1 MIISFFPPL
10 LSLGKGDR
18 SGVNK
23 RLNPQVSF
31 ASQVCDMPGVKCQDG
46 KCHEQRMFPAAVGAT
61 VLFHPWVGCF
71 LSPQFLHDP
80 IVASIFSTTLASPL
94 LSLSIFAEE
103 ILRSW
108 RHKKLEECAQPI
120 RSKFPGFT
128 FHSVMSS
135 SASKLLTSHSGLSHK
150 AMRLYSFLLN
160 LNPLLLHLTPPIPPS
175 TTLLAIYPKGEPSP
189 DFQCTHI
196 SNTAP
201 GPQNSIAS
209 SVTSCGTL
217 SHLTSYFHSSSGCLG
232 LSLLHFFSPGR
243 HERTAELPCLTLCPS
258 ESEMSEIFP
267 FPIWEMGTSG
277 WSLSRWI
284 WKFQMLLPLEIK
296 EGTWEYPILMRK
308 WGWPYGW
315 GWGGWETLT

>member
-31 ASQVCDMPGVKCQDG
+31 ASQMCDRIESQGLNA
-46 KCHEQRMFPAAVGAT
+46 RMVN
-61 VLFHPWVGCF
+61 VMNKGCF
-71 LSPQFLHDP
+71 KRLLELQFCFIHELDASFLHSFLHYP

-94 LSLSIFAEE
+94 LSLFIFAEE

-120 RSKFPGFT
+120 GSKFPGFT

-135 SASKLLTSHSGLSHK
+135 SASKLLTSHSGLSYK

-160 LNPLLLHLTPPIPPS
+160 LNPVLLHLTPPLPPS

-189 DFQCTHI
+189 DFQCAHI
-196 SNTAP
+196 STTAP

-232 LSLLHFFSPGR
+232 LSLLHSS
-243 HERTAELPCLTLCPS
+243 LPAGVSTQLSCPNS
-258 ESEMSEIFP
+258 L
-267 FPIWEMGTSG
+267 PI
-277 WSLSRWI
+277 
-284 WKFQMLLPLEIK
+284 
-296 EGTWEYPILMRK
+296 
-308 WGWPYGW
+308 
-315 GWGGWETLT
+315 